1 MEKRKEAGSKAV
13 GGMRIGNFVPLR
25 LEKQGLLSLA

>member
-1 MEKRKEAGSKAV
+1 MEKRKEAGPTVV

-25 LEKQGLLSLA
+25 LERQGLLPLA